1 MKIYAAFFVTSIA
14 AFSAS
19 CFAET
24 PCCKTSNDIEP
35 YQCSVKYKSQA
46 EKALHHEYGLA
57 RERIVKM
64 YGSQKNWVSSM
75 SGL

>member
-1 MKIYAAFFVTSIA
+1 MKIYAVFFVTSIA